1 MDYLELVIVGIL
13 TCILAIS
20 LWQFSTVKKEMR
32 IQTEQQIYARIIE
45 ARLNLEKTETFTKM
59 AKESPVFAERF
70 SLVDNPDEYYTTV
83 AFLDLFEF
91 LYLMNKA
98 KTIEISI
105 WLRWQELTKTMMTIP
120 KFKKIWEKTK
130 QAHMKDFADFL
141 DLTVTESLAKKA
153 NLRPE

>member
-59 AKESPVFAERF
+59 AKESPVFAARF
-70 SLVDNPDEYYTTV
+70 LLVDSPDEYYVAV

-98 KTIEISI
+98 KTIESGI
-105 WLRWQELTKTMMTIP
+105 WLRWQELIKTMMTIP
-120 KFKKIWEKTK
+120 KFKKVWEETK
-130 QAHMKDFADFL
+130 QIHMKDFADFV
-141 DLTVTESLAKKA
+141 DLL
-153 NLRPE
+153 

>member
-13 TCILAIS
+13 TSILAIS

-32 IQTEQQIYARIIE
+32 VQIQQQTYAKIIE

-70 SLVDNPDEYYTTV
+70 SMVDNADEYYTAV

-91 LYLMNKA
+91 LYLMNKT
-98 KTIEISI
+98 KTIEDGLWS
-105 WLRWQELTKTMMTIP
+105 RWQELTKTMMTIP
-120 KFKKIWEKTK
+120 KFKKVWEKTK
-130 QAHMKDFADFL
+130 QVHMKDFADYL
-141 DLTVTESLAKKA
+141 DSFQE
-153 NLRPE
+153 

>member
-32 IQTEQQIYARIIE
+32 IQTEQQIYARVIE

-59 AKESPVFAERF
+59 AKESPVFATRF
-70 SLVDNPDEYYTTV
+70 LLVDSPDEYYVAV

-91 LYLMNKA
+91 LYLMNKT
-98 KTIEISI
+98 KTIEPGI
-105 WLRWQELTKTMMTIP
+105 WLRWQQLIKTMITIP
-120 KFKKIWEKTK
+120 KFKKVWEETK
-130 QAHMKDFADFL
+130 QIHMKDFADFV
-141 DLTVTESLAKKA
+141 DLL
-153 NLRPE
+153 

>member
-1 MDYLELVIVGIL
+1 MDYLELIIVGIL
-13 TCILAIS
+13 TSILAIS

-32 IQTEQQIYARIIE
+32 LQTEQQTYARVIE

-59 AKESPVFAERF
+59 AKESPVFAEHF

-98 KTIEISI
+98 KTIESGI
-105 WLRWQELTKTMMTIP
+105 WLRWNELTKTMMTIP
-120 KFKKIWEKTK
+120 KFKKVWEKTK
-130 QAHMKDFADFL
+130 QVHMKDFADFI
-141 DLTVTESLAKKA
+141 DSL
-153 NLRPE
+153 

>member
-20 LWQFSTVKKEMR
+20 LWQFSTVKKEMC

-59 AKESPVFAERF
+59 AKESPVFAARF
-70 SLVDNPDEYYTTV
+70 SLVDNPDEYYTAV

-98 KTIEISI
+98 KTIEFGI
-105 WLRWQELTKTMMTIP
+105 WSRWQELIKTMMAIP
-120 KFKKIWEKTK
+120 KFKKVWEETK
-130 QAHMKDFADFL
+130 QVHMKDFVDFV
-141 DLTVTESLAKKA
+141 DLL
-153 NLRPE
+153 

>member
-32 IQTEQQIYARIIE
+32 IQTEQQIYTRIIE

-59 AKESPVFAERF
+59 AKESPAFAERF
-70 SLVDNPDEYYTTV
+70 SLVDNPDEYYTAV

-98 KTIEISI
+98 KTIEFGI
-105 WLRWQELTKTMMTIP
+105 WSRWQELTKTMMTIP
-120 KFKKIWEKTK
+120 KFKKVWEKTK
-130 QAHMKDFADFL
+130 QAHMKDFVDFL
-141 DLTVTESLAKKA
+141 DSTTRES
-153 NLRPE
+153 

>member
-1 MDYLELVIVGIL
+1 MDYLELIIVGIL

-32 IQTEQQIYARIIE
+32 IQTQQQTYARVIE
-45 ARLNLEKTETFTKM
+45 ARLNLEKTGTFTKM

-70 SLVDNPDEYYTTV
+70 SLVDDPDEYYTAV

-91 LYLMNKA
+91 LHLMNKA
-98 KTIEISI
+98 KMMESGL

-120 KFKKIWEKTK
+120 KIKKVWEKTK
-130 QAHMKDFADFL
+130 QVHTKEFANFID
-141 DLTVTESLAKKA
+141 SL
-153 NLRPE
+153 

>member
-32 IQTEQQIYARIIE
+32 AQTEQQTYARIIE

-59 AKESPVFAERF
+59 AKESPVFTERF
-70 SLVDNPDEYYTTV
+70 SLVDDPDEYYTAV

-98 KTIEISI
+98 KMMESGL
-105 WLRWQELTKTMMTIP
+105 WLRWQELTKTMMTVP
-120 KFKKIWEKTK
+120 KIKKVWEKTK
-130 QAHMKDFADFL
+130 QVHMKEFANFID
-141 DLTVTESLAKKA
+141 SL
-153 NLRPE
+153 

>member
-59 AKESPVFAERF
+59 AKESHVFAERF
-70 SLVDNPDEYYTTV
+70 LLVDAPDEYYVAV

-98 KTIEISI
+98 KTIESGI
-105 WLRWQELTKTMMTIP
+105 WLRWQELIKTMMTIP
-120 KFKKIWEKTK
+120 KFKKVWEETK
-130 QAHMKDFADFL
+130 RIHMKDFADFV
-141 DLTVTESLAKKA
+141 DLL
-153 NLRPE
+153 